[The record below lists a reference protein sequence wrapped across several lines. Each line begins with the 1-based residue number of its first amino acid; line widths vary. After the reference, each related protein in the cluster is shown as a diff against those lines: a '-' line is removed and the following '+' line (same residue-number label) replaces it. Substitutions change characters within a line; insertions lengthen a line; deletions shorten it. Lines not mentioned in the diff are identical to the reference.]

1 MPNDVPAPVRKPAA
15 PDPRVAR
22 STHALGR
29 ALIALM
35 QERDFDEIT
44 VQHVL
49 DRSGVGRATFYAH
62 YRNKEDALQSSYD
75 RVFAS
80 FEGLLARPSAGAARL
95 FPVTE
100 FLAHVGESRGVV
112 DALRRAGRLEDAWS
126 LLAGRAARLIERRL
140 AAWPGVA
147 PAVAR
152 PLAARMLA
160 GALVETI
167 RWWQEHP
174 AAATPAEVD
183 AAFHEL
189 ARGLL
194 RRAT

>member
-1 MPNDVPAPVRKPAA
+1 MPNNVPARVRERADL
-15 PDPRVAR
+15 DPRVAR

-44 VQHVL
+44 VQQIL
-49 DRSGVGRATFYAH
+49 DRAGVGRATVYAH

-75 RVFAS
+75 RLFAS
-80 FEGLLARPSAGAARL
+80 LERMLAQAPAGAPRL

-100 FLAHVGESRGVV
+100 LLAHVGESQGVV
-112 DALRRAGRLEDAWS
+112 DALRRAGRLEEVWS
-126 LLAGRAARLIERRL
+126 LLAGHAARLIERRL

-167 RWWQEHP
+167 RWWEEHP
-174 AAATPAEVD
+174 ASATPAELD
-183 AAFHEL
+183 AAFHQL

-194 RRAT
+194 RRAA